1 MTDTAATAAPAKD
14 NLFGICN
21 AVGEDLGFNPL
32 WLRLVFASTFIF
44 DPAVV
49 IASYFALGAFILAA
63 RLIFPRPRKTRESAE
78 VVALPPAAPTAV
90 EEEPVAF
97 AKAA

>member
-1 MTDTAATAAPAKD
+1 MTDHAAQSAPKD

-21 AVGEDLGFNPL
+21 AVGEDLGVNPL

-44 DPAVV
+44 DPVVV
-49 IASYFALGAFILAA
+49 ISSYFALGAFILLA
-63 RLIFPRPRKTRESAE
+63 RLVFPRPRTARPAAE
-78 VVALPPAAPTAV
+78 VVALPQIAAGD
-90 EEEPVAF
+90 EQFEF

>member
-1 MTDTAATAAPAKD
+1 MTDTASQPKKD

-44 DPAVV
+44 DPVVV
-49 IASYFALGAFILAA
+49 ITSYFALGAFILFA
-63 RLIFPRPRKTRESAE
+63 RIVFPRGKQVRTRGE
-78 VVALPPAAPTAV
+78 VVAFNPAAQPEAPV
-90 EEEPVAF
+90 EL